1 MAKAEAHRHQLH
13 EAITLSLRDFV
24 HAIHEAG
31 GDGRYADKL
40 RQAQQVH
47 VRRPWRHIG
56 RCPALPALVLFAD
69 RLS

>member
-31 GDGRYADKL
+31 GDGRYPDKL
-40 RQAQQVH
+40 RQSQ
-47 VRRPWRHIG
+47 
-56 RCPALPALVLFAD
+56 
-69 RLS
+69 